1 MNHIISLGAI
11 NKSTGEYVYPKIA
24 NKKDEYVCPECN
36 KDLILCQGEIMVH
49 HFRHKVDSV
58 NPCNHYNNPGES
70 QIHKDAKLVLKSLL
84 ERKKP
89 ISFVRNCASCRKNE
103 EFEIPEISETSN
115 ILLEHRFEYNGPK
128 IADVAYIDNNEL
140 VCILEICNTH
150 KTARENRP
158 EPWFEINALTLIK
171 TANDTS
177 LSQIQIPCVRCEK
190 CEDCVEII
198 KNELIQKEIN
208 IKTAISSLTRW
219 IRDGKR
225 VEPFVFKNFDGIY
238 ECGDEGVLHTDNY
251 KPDIIAYDKCNISI
265 IRYYIDVTQKFYSS
279 EFKKEC
285 DGSGIGLY
293 YVDMNWILKQKTKPI
308 WLINLLIEPV
318 KIDCV
323 KITDIYSEEHHN
335 KEPYIEEHLRFF
347 TNPKNTRKITSGI
360 DNNKFVYL
368 NVDFSKKNMI
378 KEYGGKWNKQNKL
391 WYISKSVYNI
401 NKNYIDEFIGSKI
414 DWIGGGVVSAVGG
427 DCPSCGGFGVVEG
440 DPCWF
445 C

>member
-1 MNHIISLGAI
+1 MTHVLSLGAI
-11 NKSTGEYVYPKIA
+11 NKHTGEYVYPKIA

-36 KDLILCQGEIMVH
+36 KDLIICKGEIKVH

-70 QIHKDAKLVLKSLL
+70 QIHKDAKQLLKSLL
-84 ERKKP
+84 ERKIP
-89 ISFVRNCASCRKNE
+89 ISFVRECASCKKNE
-103 EFEIPEISETSN
+103 TFEIPEVSETSK
-115 ILLEHRFEYNGPK
+115 ILLEHRFEFNGPK
-128 IADVAYIDNNEL
+128 IADVVYIDNNEL
-140 VCILEICNTH
+140 VCVFEICNTH
-150 KTARENRP
+150 KTCSENRP

-171 TANDTS
+171 TANDTC
-177 LSQIQIPCVRCEK
+177 LSQIQIPCIRCEK

-208 IKTAISSLTRW
+208 KKIAIDCLISW
-219 IRDGKR
+219 ISDGEK
-225 VEPFVFKNFDGIY
+225 VEPFLFRDFDGIY
-238 ECGDEGVLHTDNY
+238 ESVNEGFLSTVNY
-251 KPDIIAYDKCNISI
+251 KPDITAYDKCNK
-265 IRYYIDVTQKFYSS
+265 RYYIDLTPKIYSS

-285 DGSGIGLY
+285 DDCGIGIY
-293 YVDMNWILKQKTKPI
+293 YVDINWILKQKTKVI
-308 WLINLLIEPV
+308 WVSRLKKEPV

-323 KITDIYSEEHHN
+323 KITDIYSEEHHS
-335 KEPYIEEHLRFF
+335 KESKCEEPLKFF

-360 DNNKFVYL
+360 DNNNFVYL

-391 WYISKSVYNI
+391 WYISKSVYDK
-401 NKNYIDEFIGSKI
+401 NKKYIDENIGYKI
-414 DWIGGGVVSAVGG
+414 DWIGGNAVSAVSS